1 MRKFKRSYGKFE
13 MEVIPAV
20 DIKGGK
26 CVRLYQGDYLRETVF
41 FEDPVDVAM
50 GWRAQ
55 GARRLHV
62 IDLDGAAGGEP
73 RNIAVIEAIVKRVN
87 LPVQLGGGIRDEA
100 TLSKLLAIG
109 IDRVIL
115 GTVAVEN
122 PELVKS
128 LCQKYDESIV
138 IGIDARDGYV
148 ATRGWIKGTDI
159 KALELGLKMA
169 DIGVRR
175 IIYTDIKRDGTLT
188 EPGFE
193 AIAEMVKGVNLPII
207 AAGGISKLSHLRKLK
222 ELGVEGAIVGKALYT
237 GDINLKE
244 ALAAVK
250 VTE

>member
-1 MRKFKRSYGKFE
+1 

-41 FEDPVDVAM
+41 SEDPVDVAM

-100 TLSKLLAIG
+100 TVSKLLAIG

-159 KALELGLKMA
+159 KALELGTQMA
-169 DIGVRR
+169 DIGVKR

-237 GDINLKE
+237 GDINLGE
-244 ALAAVK
+244 ALALGL
-250 VTE
+250 

>member
-1 MRKFKRSYGKFE
+1 
-13 MEVIPAV
+13 MEIIPAV

-41 FEDPVDVAM
+41 SENPVDVAM
-50 GWRAQ
+50 EWMAQ

-73 RNIAVIEAIVKRVN
+73 RNIKFVEAIVKRVS

-100 TLSKLLAIG
+100 TVAKLLDIG
-109 IDRVIL
+109 VDRVIL

-128 LCQKYDESIV
+128 LCQKYGEAIV
-138 IGIDARDGYV
+138 VGIDARDGFV
-148 ATRGWIKGTDI
+148 ATHGWVKGTEI
-159 KALELGLKMA
+159 KALELGTQMA
-169 DIGVRR
+169 AMGVRR

-193 AIAEMVKGVNLPII
+193 AIAEMVNGVKLPII
-207 AAGGISKLSHLRKLK
+207 AAGGISKLSHLRKLM

-237 GDINLKE
+237 GDINLRE
-244 ALAAVK
+244 ALVAVK
-250 VTE
+250 DA

>member
-1 MRKFKRSYGKFE
+1 

-41 FEDPVDVAM
+41 SEDPVDVAM

-55 GARRLHV
+55 GARWLHV

-100 TLSKLLAIG
+100 TVAKLLDIG
-109 IDRVIL
+109 VDRVIL

-122 PELVKS
+122 PELLKS
-128 LCQKYDESIV
+128 LCQKYDEAIV
-138 IGIDARDGYV
+138 VGIDARDGYV

-169 DIGVRR
+169 DIGVKR

-237 GDINLKE
+237 GDINLGE

>member
-1 MRKFKRSYGKFE
+1 

-20 DIKGGK
+20 DIKEGK

-41 FEDPVDVAM
+41 SENPVEVAI

-73 RNIAVIEAIVKRVN
+73 HNIAVIEAIVQRVN
-87 LPVQLGGGIRDEA
+87 LPVQLGGGIRDGA
-100 TLSKLLAIG
+100 TVSKLLAIG

-128 LCQKYDESIV
+128 LCQKYDEFIV

-148 ATRGWIKGTDI
+148 ATRGWVKGTEI

-193 AIAEMVKGVNLPII
+193 SIAEMVKGVNLPII

-237 GDINLKE
+237 GDINLSE
-244 ALAAVK
+244 ALAL
-250 VTE
+250 EL